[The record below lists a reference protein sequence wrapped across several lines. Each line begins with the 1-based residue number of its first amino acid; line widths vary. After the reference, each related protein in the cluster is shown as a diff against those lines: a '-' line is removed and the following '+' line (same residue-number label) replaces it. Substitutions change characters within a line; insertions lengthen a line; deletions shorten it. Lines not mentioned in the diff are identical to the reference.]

1 MPHFLLHVHLL
12 HRTVDLRL
20 NAIRQASD
28 VRRES
33 SPAAQSQP
41 AKCLY
46 ELRLGLAGDVD
57 ACGSLARGPTENE
70 PEPVNRICVQPDP
83 PAYQPA

>member
-1 MPHFLLHVHLL
+1 MPHFLLHYHPG

-70 PEPVNRICVQPDP
+70 PEPDNRICVQPDP